1 LYGCL
6 EIIAKDNFGMDK
18 LPFPLSALTHPPEN
32 RLCSEIN
39 EFIRQCDKVDLGD
52 DTDAQIIKL
61 IHHLKLNPPIESYEN
76 PQLTNHEL
84 TIKECN
90 FKSHIFW
97 FGIDLP
103 GSKYNLFGNLQ
114 YFSSFFIDMFF
125 GNLTEF
131 MDHLK
136 SLCKQE
142 IQTKLSKREGYCC
155 FSPIFAPILG
165 LNIKDLK
172 EKAGFSAYEKMTF
185 SSMYSGCNENRHAK
199 ILEKLINYGAN
210 VNAHDIHGYT
220 PLHYAVLYV
229 NHDMVTILLENG
241 ANPNAECVSGNRP
254 LNILMRSRSEE
265 EMRLID
271 ILLQYDAQLINK
283 YTANELRSTVEQFG
297 RLDLAINV
305 RNTHPR
311 EKNECER
318 CVKPAPRSCA
328 SCGLVY
334 YCTPACQK
342 MDWKFHKVTCRLK
355 KERMKEVD

>member
-1 LYGCL
+1 
-6 EIIAKDNFGMDK
+6 
-18 LPFPLSALTHPPEN
+18 
-32 RLCSEIN
+32 
-39 EFIRQCDKVDLGD
+39 
-52 DTDAQIIKL
+52 
-61 IHHLKLNPPIESYEN
+61 
-76 PQLTNHEL
+76 
-84 TIKECN
+84 
-90 FKSHIFW
+90 
-97 FGIDLP
+97 
-103 GSKYNLFGNLQ
+103 
-114 YFSSFFIDMFF
+114 
-125 GNLTEF
+125 

-142 IQTKLSKREGYCC
+142 IHTKLSKREGYCC

-172 EKAGFSAYEKMTF
+172 GKAGFTAYEKMTF

-199 ILEKLINYGAN
+199 ILEKLVNYGAN

-229 NHDMVTILLENG
+229 NHDMVAILLENG
-241 ANPNAECVSGNRP
+241 ANPNAECVSGNTP
-254 LNILMRSRSEE
+254 LNILRYLRSEE

-271 ILLQYDAQLINK
+271 ILLQYGAQLINK

-305 RNTHPR
+305 RNSHPR

-318 CVKPAPRSCA
+318 CVKPAPR

-355 KERMKEVD
+355 KERMKDVD